1 MFSRVEKIIFGKE
14 SKMGCK
20 ISRIEYFLPKNVL
33 TNEELER
40 SSGRWNADKI
50 EKKIGIRQRHIARAD
65 ETALDMAY
73 EASVKVLQG
82 FDKNNI
88 DFILLCTQSPDY
100 FLPTSACILQ
110 EKLGLRTDVG
120 AFDFN
125 LGCSGYIYGLAAAKG
140 FIQSGVARTVLL
152 VVSETYSRFIHE
164 KDYSNRTIFGDG
176 SAATIIEKDKEE
188 FIFEFVL
195 GTDGKGWDKLLVPYG
210 GLRHR
215 YDPGAEA
222 TEDESGNLRTP
233 NNLYMNGSE
242 IFNFSIERVPKLVT
256 QVLQKN
262 QLSMDAIDYFIFH
275 QANRYMTEYLRK
287 KIEIPQEKFFQDMLH
302 TGNTV
307 SASIPIALKE
317 TLNQGVVKQG
327 DRILLCG
334 FGVGYSW
341 GAVVIKI

>member
-1 MFSRVEKIIFGKE
+1 
-14 SKMGCK
+14 MGCK

-33 TNEELER
+33 TNGELER
-40 SSGRWNADKI
+40 SSGRLNADKI
-50 EKKIGIRQRHIARAD
+50 EKKIGIRQRHIARED
-65 ETALDMAY
+65 ETALDLAY
-73 EASVKVLQG
+73 EASLKVLQG
-82 FDKNNI
+82 FDKNCI

-110 EKLGLRTDVG
+110 EKLGLRTDIG

-140 FIQSGVARTVLL
+140 FIHSGVARTVLL

-164 KDYSNRTIFGDG
+164 KDFSNRTIFGDG

-188 FIFEFVL
+188 SIFEFVL

-215 YDPGAEA
+215 YNPGAEA
-222 TEDESGNLRTP
+222 IEDESGNLRTP

-256 QVLQKN
+256 QVLEKN

-287 KIEIPQEKFFQDMLH
+287 TIKIPQEKFFQDMLH

-307 SASIPIALKE
+307 SATIPIALKE
-317 TLNQGVVKQG
+317 TLDQGVVKQG
-327 DRILLCG
+327 DKLLLCG

>member
-1 MFSRVEKIIFGKE
+1 
-14 SKMGCK
+14 MGCK
-20 ISRIEYFLPKNVL
+20 ISRIEYFLPKDVL

-40 SSGRWNADKI
+40 SSGRWSADKI
-50 EKKIGIRQRHIARAD
+50 EKKVGIRQRHIVRRD

-73 EASVKVLQG
+73 EASIKVLQG
-82 FDKNNI
+82 YDKNNI

-110 EKLGLRTDVG
+110 EKLGLRTDTG

-125 LGCSGYIYGLAAAKG
+125 LGCSGYIYGLAAAKA
-140 FIQSGVARTVLL
+140 FIHSGVAQTVLL

-164 KDYSNRTIFGDG
+164 KDFSNQAIFGDG
-176 SAATIIEKDKEE
+176 SAATIIEKDNEE

-195 GTDGKGWDKLLVPYG
+195 GTDGKGWDKLMVPYG

-222 TEDESGNLRTP
+222 IEDESGNLRTP
-233 NNLYMNGSE
+233 NNLYMNGAE
-242 IFNFSIERVPKLVT
+242 IFNFSIDRVPKLVA

-262 QLSMDAIDYFIFH
+262 QLPIDAIDYFIFH

-287 KIEIPQEKFFQDMLH
+287 KIKIPEEKFFHDMLH

-307 SASIPIALKE
+307 SATIPIALRE
-317 TLNQGVVKQG
+317 TLDQGVVKQG